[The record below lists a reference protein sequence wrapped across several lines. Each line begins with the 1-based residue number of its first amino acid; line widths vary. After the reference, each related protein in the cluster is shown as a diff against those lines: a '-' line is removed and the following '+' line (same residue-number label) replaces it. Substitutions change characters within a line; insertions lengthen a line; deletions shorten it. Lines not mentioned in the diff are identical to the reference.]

1 MSAINM
7 PAAPVKALF
16 MNVLRDRKLS
26 SGSIMG
32 CRLSQCQCAQTRKVF
47 NLSEKRAKCWTT
59 LISTTSKAW
68 KIRRLKNGRMALE
81 EIGASMSR
89 ALRDRRA
96 RNTDRALRLSRR
108 IKDRHSALGLNSP
121 ASFNSED

>member
-16 MNVLRDRKLS
+16 MNVLRDHKLS

-32 CRLSQCQCAQTRKVF
+32 CRLSQCQCAQSRKVF

-68 KIRRLKNGRMALE
+68 KIRRLEKWQNGSGRNWNLNVLIFAKLSCTKHRLRAAFTAANKKL
-81 EIGASMSR
+81 AS
-89 ALRDRRA
+89 
-96 RNTDRALRLSRR
+96 
-108 IKDRHSALGLNSP
+108 GQ
-121 ASFNSED
+121 